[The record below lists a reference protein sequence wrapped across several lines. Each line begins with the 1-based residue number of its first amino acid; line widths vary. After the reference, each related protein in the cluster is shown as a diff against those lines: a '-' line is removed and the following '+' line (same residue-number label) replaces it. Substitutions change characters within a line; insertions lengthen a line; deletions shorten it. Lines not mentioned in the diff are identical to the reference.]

1 MAPVIGTVALVGG
14 AIVVAGVAY
23 IVYKN
28 SVKQKPKREF
38 TDSLSTKEDWYKSD
52 KIIIEEAIAKNDLK
66 ILNEMLNDRKVK
78 EFPDLIKMIEEA
90 LKNK

>member
-1 MAPVIGTVALVGG
+1 MAPAIGTVVVIGG
-14 AIVVAGVAY
+14 IVVAGVAY
-23 IVYKN
+23 LMYKN
-28 SVKQKPKREF
+28 SDNKTKNYF
-38 TDSLSTKEDWYKSD
+38 SDSLSTKEDWYKSD
-52 KIIIEEAIAKNDLK
+52 KIIIEEAIAKNDLE

>member
-1 MAPVIGTVALVGG
+1 VDVG
-14 AIVVAGVAY
+14 IVE
-23 IVYKN
+23 VY
-28 SVKQKPKREF
+28 
-38 TDSLSTKEDWYKSD
+38 
-52 KIIIEEAIAKNDLK
+52 AKNDLE

>member
-1 MAPVIGTVALVGG
+1 MAPAIGTVVVIGG
-14 AIVVAGVAY
+14 IVVAGVAY
-23 IVYKN
+23 LMYKN
-28 SVKQKPKREF
+28 SDNKKTKNKF
-38 TDSLSTKEDWYKSD
+38 SDSLSTKEDWYKND
-52 KIIIEEAIAKNDLK
+52 KIIIEEAIAKNDLE